1 MEPLQKT
8 GMVRSVGIK
17 RRAEEGVTVR
27 ISCDNDFLRGA
38 EICVGLIACGK
49 CRNYDFVGWPHRRV
63 PPPEAGMI
71 RSVGT
76 IKYNLYRF

>member
-1 MEPLQKT
+1 
-8 GMVRSVGIK
+8 
-17 RRAEEGVTVR
+17 
-27 ISCDNDFLRGA
+27 
-38 EICVGLIACGK
+38 
-49 CRNYDFVGWPHRRV
+49 VGWPHRRV